1 MNLSELSLQ
10 FPVQRLA
17 TAGGAIACRRAGS
30 GPVLVLLHGIG
41 SASGS
46 WVRQLAGLQHGHT
59 VLAWDAPGYGESEP
73 LPMAEPRAQDYG
85 RRVWQWLDALD
96 LPESPLTL
104 VGHSLGALMAAA
116 AAVQRPERVE
126 RLVLLS
132 PAQGYGQA
140 EPALREGKLNERLAK
155 LRELGPQGMADQRG
169 AAMLSPAADP
179 ALVAYVKQLMAQI
192 HPAGYTQ
199 AAQMLAGA
207 DLAGLLAAVRC
218 PVLVASGAADTITPA
233 PACEALARQAG
244 APYVSLGPVGHACAL
259 EAADLIN
266 RLLERE
272 ENP

>member
-1 MNLSELSLQ
+1 MNLCELSLQ
-10 FPVQRLA
+10 FPVQRVA
-17 TAGGAIACRRAGS
+17 TPGGAIAYRRAGQ

-46 WVRQLAGLQHGHT
+46 WLRQLAGLQQGHT
-59 VLAWDAPGYGESEP
+59 VLAWEAPGYGGSDP
-73 LPMAEPRAQDYG
+73 LPMAEPQAQDYG
-85 RRVWQWLDALD
+85 RRVWQWLDALGLD
-96 LPESPLTL
+96 AAPLTL
-104 VGHSLGALMAAA
+104 VGHSLGALMGAAA
-116 AAVQRPERVE
+116 AGQRPERVK

-140 EPALREGKLNERLAK
+140 EPALRESKLGERLAN
-155 LRELGPQGMADQRG
+155 LRQLGPQGMADKRG

-192 HPAGYTQ
+192 DPAGYTQ

-207 DLAGLLAAVRC
+207 DLPGLLEAWHG
-218 PVLVASGAADTITPA
+218 PLLVASGAADTITPV

-259 EAADLIN
+259 EAAEPIN

-272 ENP
+272 DYP